1 MDKLEAVIP
10 DHLYPFIT
18 FFNDIAR
25 VMDSAFG
32 YTLDP
37 NYKDVISKL
46 RESFKVIRWR
56 FAVSETVKMHILMVH
71 VEQFIEMT
79 GRPLG
84 EFSEQSLEDSHSL
97 FQEYWKRFLIKDIDS
112 EKYLANYKKCILTLN
127 ASNV

>member
-1 MDKLEAVIP
+1 MNEVNKFLNNKLEAVIP

-37 NYKDVISKL
+37 NYKEIISKL
-46 RESFKVIRWR
+46 RESFKVIRLR

-79 GRPLG
+79 GVM
-84 EFSEQSLEDSHSL
+84 EEIFD
-97 FQEYWKRFLIKDIDS
+97 
-112 EKYLANYKKCILTLN
+112 
-127 ASNV
+127 

>member
-37 NYKDVISKL
+37 KLINYKND
-46 RESFKVIRWR
+46 F
-56 FAVSETVKMHILMVH
+56 
-71 VEQFIEMT
+71 
-79 GRPLG
+79 
-84 EFSEQSLEDSHSL
+84 
-97 FQEYWKRFLIKDIDS
+97 
-112 EKYLANYKKCILTLN
+112 
-127 ASNV
+127 